1 MLNKIK
7 VSAVSYMNTIPFMRG
22 IEAHPELLDY
32 AEIGTDIPAVCA
44 QKLIDDEVD
53 LGLVPVAAL
62 LDIPD
67 YHIIGDYC
75 IGSIGAVNSVFIFSK
90 KPIDE
95 IRTLRLDSH
104 SRTSNNLAR
113 VLLKNYWQVPVTLV
127 DGEADAYVLIGDRT
141 FGKAAVE
148 PYAYDLGEAWMNFT
162 RLPFAYAVWA
172 ANKKLSPTFI
182 ELFNKVLKTGI
193 DGRESY
199 IHEIPAV
206 DNFDIQR
213 YLMESIDYDLT
224 VEKREAIQLFHR
236 YIQELNAAVNNS
248 LSGTNVSK
256 R

>member
-32 AEIGTDIPAVCA
+32 AEIGTDIPSVCA
-44 QKLIDDEVD
+44 QKLIEGKVD

-62 LDIPD
+62 LAMPD

-75 IGSIGAVNSVFIFSK
+75 IGSVGAVDSVFIFSK
-90 KPIDE
+90 KPIEE
-95 IRTLRLDSH
+95 INTLRLDSH

-127 DGEADAYVLIGDRT
+127 EGEADAYVLIGDRT
-141 FGKAAVE
+141 FGKTAVE

-162 RLPFAYAVWA
+162 GLPFAYAVWA
-172 ANKKLSPTFI
+172 ANKELSPTFI
-182 ELFNKVLKTGI
+182 ELFNKALKTGVE
-193 DGRESY
+193 GRKTY
-199 IHEIPAV
+199 MHDIPKV

-224 VEKREAIQLFHR
+224 AEKRKAIQLFHR
-236 YIQELNAAVNNS
+236 YIQELNATVNNMI
-248 LSGTNVSK
+248 K
-256 R
+256 